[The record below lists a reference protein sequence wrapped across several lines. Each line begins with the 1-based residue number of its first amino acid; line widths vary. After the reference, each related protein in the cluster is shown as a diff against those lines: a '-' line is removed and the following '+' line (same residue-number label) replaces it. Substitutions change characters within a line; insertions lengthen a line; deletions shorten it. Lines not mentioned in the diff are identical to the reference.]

1 MINFTNASRVFLAV
15 EPVDMRKSFNGL
27 HALVAH
33 RLGEDVLAGSW
44 FVFVNRSRTRIK
56 ILVWDGTGL
65 WVLAKR
71 LERGRFHWINRPEKA
86 ENKRQIL
93 AQELGRILGGLD
105 WEKSERKR
113 WFSR

>member
-44 FVFVNRSRTRIK
+44 FVFVNRQRTRIK

-65 WVLAKR
+65 WLLAKR
-71 LERGRFHWINRPEKA
+71 LEKGRFHWINNPEEA
-86 ENKRQIL
+86 GAKRLIL
-93 AQELGRILGGLD
+93 AQELSMILGGLD
-105 WEKSERKR
+105 WAKSERKK